1 MKYFSAVI
9 VLCFFVLISCNDSKE
24 DKTIVQATDT
34 QSVHKVYGDDSFT
47 FPELLEETEVE
58 LEKWAVFQEFEQEA
72 LKVNNSYLA
81 QLQIQSKLVIAHSD
95 SLVKKIPNTFYT
107 NPVVS
112 RLKVV
117 QTRIKLL
124 ESEVLFQKIDTL
136 KIQSHVMEF
145 NVAFANL
152 LNELNETIQKNK
164 IDALRKESDSREIML
179 QKQQLDSIYQQELKD
194 NN

>member
-164 IDALRKESDSREIML
+164 IDALREESDSREIML